1 MDTKGTPNAMLAKE
15 AEQFLIQEGQTGIKK
30 IYSPL
35 LSYLYNWWLW
45 EIISIFVSIIYMAC
59 IVVVLLSYHNRPI
72 PSLPAG
78 LTFNALISLLA
89 TLSKAAMLVAVASC
103 ISQLKWHWFSST
115 RRMRDFELF
124 DQVSRGPWGSLCLIT
139 RTRSPW
145 LVGLGAFITIIAL
158 GVEPFIQQIIFFTVE
173 PMTTPTT
180 SIISRAQ
187 TYDAGASLSDFGGGL
202 QTNPDFGMKAAIYR
216 GLFVPTTPMEVLPT
230 CETGNCTSPLFDSLA
245 FCSKC
250 NNVTD
255 QTKMKHYSHGRG
267 DRLGPGDYNIT
278 ASGYFFVGGG
288 EDSLTSGP
296 AMIAKGDMPE
306 PVARSQ
312 LGIAN
317 PISSI
322 AILQFPEVQKAGYS
336 GSYDNQTPRAWQCAL
351 YFCLNT
357 YNVTVINGITNSTI
371 LSSWHSDT
379 GTPLPDIEELED
391 YGQTADAML
400 TRPEDSPVKVINNS
414 NFPLKGSTIA
424 AMAAYLNHTIS
435 GMQLTRTS
443 EVAYDTWTNDVMQAL
458 TETTDIGA
466 IIAGV
471 AASATKYIREGENR
485 GAGFVNGT
493 SFKSEGRVHVRWAWI
508 ILPVLLAL
516 LSVVFLVATM
526 TRAARKHLPVWKT
539 STLPALFH
547 GIENPGSFDRS
558 YNALSTKHNAPGKIR
573 DMDRIADSIEVK
585 LIYKDTEGWK
595 LALVKETT

>member
-1 MDTKGTPNAMLAKE
+1 
-15 AEQFLIQEGQTGIKK
+15 LIFKA
-30 IYSPL
+30 L
-35 LSYLYNWWLW
+35 LICFYL
-45 EIISIFVSIIYMAC
+45 V
-59 IVVVLLSYHNRPI
+59 
-72 PSLPAG
+72 
-78 LTFNALISLLA
+78 
-89 TLSKAAMLVAVASC
+89 
-103 ISQLKWHWFSST
+103 
-115 RRMRDFELF
+115 
-124 DQVSRGPWGSLCLIT
+124 
-139 RTRSPW
+139 
-145 LVGLGAFITIIAL
+145 
-158 GVEPFIQQIIFFTVE
+158 
-173 PMTTPTT
+173 
-180 SIISRAQ
+180 
-187 TYDAGASLSDFGGGL
+187 GGGL

-230 CETGNCTSPLFDSLA
+230 CETGNCTFPLFDSLA

-267 DRLGPGDYNIT
+267 DRLGPGRGTDDQRNYTYTFPGDYNIT
-278 ASGYFFVGGG
+278 VSGYFFVSGG

-312 LGIAN
+312 LGVAN

-379 GTPLPDIEELED
+379 GTALPDIEGLGD
-391 YGQTADAML
+391 YGNTADAML

-414 NFPLKGSTIA
+414 SFPLKGSTIA

-435 GMQLTRTS
+435 GIQLTRTS
-443 EVAYDTWTNDVMQAL
+443 EVGYDTWTNDVMQAL

-471 AASATKYIREGENR
+471 AASATKHIREGENR

-516 LSVVFLVATM
+516 LSIVFLVATM
-526 TRAARKHLPVWKT
+526 IRAARKHLPVWKT
-539 STLPALFH
+539 SSLPALFH
-547 GIENPGSFDRS
+547 GIENPGSFDRL
-558 YNALSTKHNAPGKIR
+558 YDALSPEHNAPGKIC
-573 DMDRIADSIEVK
+573 DIDRIADSIEVK
-585 LIYKDTEGWK
+585 LIYNDIVGWK
-595 LALVKETT
+595 LALVKETI